1 MPDDPRLGIPD
12 GERPGGD
19 RPADDGWPGAPDAW
33 EVADRAYRAKWSGR
47 APADEPDA
55 GPGPPPPSYTPTRA
69 TPRVVTD
76 SYRDGMQAAGP
87 YIGLGVQI
95 AASMAVFAGGGYA
108 LDRWLGTSPWGILV
122 GATLGMVGIVFLI
135 VRVAREADAE
145 SKRKRGGQAG

>member
-1 MPDDPRLGIPD
+1 MGQ
-12 GERPGGD
+12 RPEK
-19 RPADDGWPGAPDAW
+19 DGWPEKADAW
-33 EVADRAYRAKWSGR
+33 DAADRAYRAKWR
-47 APADEPDA
+47 DEAPDDRPDGSTGEVDA
-55 GPGPPPPSYTPTRA
+55 SPPPSYVPTRA

-108 LDRWLGTSPWGILV
+108 LDRSLGTTPWGILT

-145 SKRKRGGQAG
+145 SKRKKGR